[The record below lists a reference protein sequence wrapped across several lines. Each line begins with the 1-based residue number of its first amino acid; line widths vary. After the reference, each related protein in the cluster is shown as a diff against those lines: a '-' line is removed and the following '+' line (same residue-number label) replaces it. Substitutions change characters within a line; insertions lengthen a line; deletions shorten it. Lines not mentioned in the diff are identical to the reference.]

1 MKLLFLGTGAADW
14 DPAQAHLGDEKALQ
28 RRTTSVLVN
37 GDLLI
42 DPNPAVPEAMAS
54 FGADRHSV
62 RNVLISHSHGDHYS
76 PDTLLWLAEDHPVT
90 VYGDGGYPQ
99 KLPRHPNLTFV
110 AVKLGQSF
118 EAGGYEVTA
127 IPSTHTV
134 EESSEQ
140 ALHYL
145 LSRDGRHL
153 FYGCDGA
160 WMLPTAFEMLSTR
173 RYDCMILDATFGA
186 DAQLY
191 RIPGGKIFFYH
202 NNTTMLQM
210 LRAAFLNAGCAD
222 DRTVFVADHLARA
235 YFPDGERAKM
245 AFQPLGFV
253 PAYDGMTLMLDAGR

>member
-14 DPAQAHLGDEKALQ
+14 DASQAHLGDETALQ

-37 GDLLI
+37 EDLLI
-42 DPNPAVPEAMAS
+42 DPNPAVPEAMAA
-54 FGADRHSV
+54 FGADKRKV
-62 RNVLISHSHGDHYS
+62 QNVLISHSHGDHYS
-76 PDTLLWLAEDHPVT
+76 PDTLVWLAEDHSVT

-110 AVKLGQSF
+110 PVKLGQ
-118 EAGGYEVTA
+118 EYLVGGYRMTPV
-127 IPSTHTV
+127 PSTHTV
-134 EESSEQ
+134 EESAEQ

-145 LSRDGRHL
+145 LSAGEKNL

-160 WMLPTAFEMLSTR
+160 WMLPTAFEALSAR

-210 LRAAFLNAGCAD
+210 LRTAFLNAGCAD
-222 DRTVFVADHLARA
+222 SGTVFVADHLART
-235 YFPDGERAKM
+235 YVPDGERARM
-245 AFQPLGFV
+245 AFQPLGYL
-253 PAYDGMTLMLDAGR
+253 PAYDGMTLEL